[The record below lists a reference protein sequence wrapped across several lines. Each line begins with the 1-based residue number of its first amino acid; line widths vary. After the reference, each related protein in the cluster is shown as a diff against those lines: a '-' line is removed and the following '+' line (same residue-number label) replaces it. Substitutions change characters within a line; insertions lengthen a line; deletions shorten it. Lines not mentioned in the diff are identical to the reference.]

1 MRRSIG
7 IGLVIVALIWTASIV
22 PDTPEEARGDRKSG
36 QLLICAGVLIA
47 GLGATLL
54 PNRPAKS

>member
-1 MRRSIG
+1 MHRMIG
-7 IGLVIVALIWTASIV
+7 IALVVAALVWTASIV
-22 PDTPEEARGDRKSG
+22 PDTPEEARGDRKPG

-47 GLGATLL
+47 GLAAMLL